1 MNAISRVL
9 SSFAD
14 DIGRTAPKI
23 GQVFGDD
30 VAKIAVGSAADDIG
44 RLNPFKWVTDWVGNN
59 RKTAMVLSAV
69 VDLTSYEANNPAIL
83 NHLINQA
90 KPAVIRTSTNMKK
103 AQAPI
108 SNIVSNII
116 A

>member
-1 MNAISRVL
+1 MA
-9 SSFAD
+9 
-14 DIGRTAPKI
+14 
-23 GQVFGDD
+23 
-30 VAKIAVGSAADDIG
+30 
-44 RLNPFKWVTDWVGNN
+44 
-59 RKTAMVLSAV
+59 LSAW

-83 NHLINQA
+83 NHLITQA